1 MRHIYSDERG
11 SPRGFAAELIA
22 DRQAITA
29 EKLIRIMCIVGMKQF
44 WRDKTTAGPP
54 VQCGGGGAAR
64 RIPLAKLVF

>member
-11 SPRGFAAELIA
+11 SPRGLVAELIA

-44 WRDKTTAGPP
+44 LVRYDDSRPP
-54 VQCGGGGAAR
+54 RSVRRRGATR